1 MYSIIDLEPLLMFSR
16 GSWSNNSTSCR
27 RLSSSVSSSKSG
39 LLLTP
44 GRSCHS
50 VGEQAE
56 MDRRGDGDLL
66 MDCWGT
72 FRLLMEM
79 FWVRVWGCRRT
90 WGRGGRALCD
100 SLGEWFGEEDALIDR
115 VSEWDSRISLF
126 WTTSLY
132 SWYNWESARE
142 REIIEVV
149 LELCFSDFTSD
160 TKIVYHTKL
169 NKCPWNQ
176 ALTLIHISRRN
187 YISNQWFVQKQWLAE
202 TKRVY
207 SHSI

>member
-1 MYSIIDLEPLLMFSR
+1 MFSR
-16 GSWSNNSTSCR
+16 GPWSNNSTSCR

-50 VGEQAE
+50 VGEEAE
-56 MDRRGDGDLL
+56 MDRRGDGDML

-79 FWVRVWGCRRT
+79 VWVRVWGCRRT

-100 SLGEWFGEEDALIDR
+100 SLGEWFGDEDALIDR
-115 VSEWDSRISLF
+115 ESEWDSRISLF

-132 SWYNWESARE
+132 SWYNWESGRE
-142 REIIEVV
+142 REIIEVI
-149 LELCFSDFTSD
+149 LELCFSDFTLD
-160 TKIVYHTKL
+160 TKIDINSY
-169 NKCPWNQ
+169 
-176 ALTLIHISRRN
+176 
-187 YISNQWFVQKQWLAE
+187 
-202 TKRVY
+202 
-207 SHSI
+207 